1 MPGVNWETCTI
12 QLGEKGQSMS
22 VTKLPHII
30 NYKKYSLPPMLK
42 SFIFEPKVVE
52 RVCATD
58 SGRWVA
64 GYRRRPDFSSSRQ
77 SVDTLQSTRN
87 LYWWV
92 AWSWLLLLFL
102 SISWIDP
109 SYYKYCHPQFMSD
122 HFDYIKHVGH
132 FSSSCP
138 LLLLEDLYTKLS
150 RHYWEGTW
158 EWIGTL
164 H

>member
-1 MPGVNWETCTI
+1 MLRFISCRGSTERRV
-12 QLGEKGQSMS
+12 LSSLVKKGQSMS

-30 NYKKYSLPPMLK
+30 NYKKCSLPPMLK

-92 AWSWLLLLFL
+92 AWSGLLLFFL
-102 SISWIDP
+102 TIAWI
-109 SYYKYCHPQFMSD
+109 CLTILIIINIWATF
-122 HFDYIKHVGH
+122 
-132 FSSSCP
+132 
-138 LLLLEDLYTKLS
+138 
-150 RHYWEGTW
+150 
-158 EWIGTL
+158 
-164 H
+164 

>member
-1 MPGVNWETCTI
+1 
-12 QLGEKGQSMS
+12 
-22 VTKLPHII
+22 
-30 NYKKYSLPPMLK
+30 MLK

-92 AWSWLLLLFL
+92 AWSWLLLIFL
-102 SISWIDP
+102 TISWID
-109 SYYKYCHPQFMSD
+109 
-122 HFDYIKHVGH
+122 
-132 FSSSCP
+132 
-138 LLLLEDLYTKLS
+138 
-150 RHYWEGTW
+150 R
-158 EWIGTL
+158 
-164 H
+164 

>member
-1 MPGVNWETCTI
+1 MHWIVSICLSGTIRATSSSIHKQCKIKCGWFSRNLAQKLFVTFYLMPGVNWETCTI

-92 AWSWLLLLFL
+92 AWSWLLLLTYWPCLDPSFPFL
-102 SISWIDP
+102 S
-109 SYYKYCHPQFMSD
+109 C
-122 HFDYIKHVGH
+122 
-132 FSSSCP
+132 
-138 LLLLEDLYTKLS
+138 L
-150 RHYWEGTW
+150 
-158 EWIGTL
+158 
-164 H
+164 